1 MIRFQCDCSACIGPC
16 PELNCGRRREAA
28 MRRFRFRRVR
38 HIKNGTETDERLTD
52 SDYDDDEEEK
62 ELLKKII
69 DPKRLA
75 FSSLVRVREDE
86 EETRAQEQVDHWRN
100 GISTQPEVTSEPHE
114 EPLVC
119 VRTVLVFGMFILTCI
134 CLGVLIYSCIRRRR
148 CKAAI
153 SERGSL
159 AF

>member
-1 MIRFQCDCSACIGPC
+1 M
-16 PELNCGRRREAA
+16 NCGRRREAA

-38 HIKNGTETDERLTD
+38 HIKNGTQIEERLD
-52 SDYDDDEEEK
+52 DNDYDDDEEEK
-62 ELLKKII
+62 QLLKKII

-86 EETRAQEQVDHWRN
+86 EETRAQKQVDHWRN
-100 GISTQPEVTSEPHE
+100 GITAQPDVVSEPHE
-114 EPLVC
+114 DVLVC
-119 VRTVLVFGMFILTCI
+119 VRTVLVFGMFVLTCV

-148 CKAAI
+148 CKALTTAR
-153 SERGSL
+153 SSL